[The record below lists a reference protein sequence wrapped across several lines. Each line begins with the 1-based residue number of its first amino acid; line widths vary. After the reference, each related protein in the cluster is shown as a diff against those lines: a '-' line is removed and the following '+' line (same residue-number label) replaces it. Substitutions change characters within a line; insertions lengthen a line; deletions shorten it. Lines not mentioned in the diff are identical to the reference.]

1 MEKIWLISMT
11 KWNLN
16 NKLKSIFII
25 LFTLSLCI
33 GCIEESTVESQIQ
46 DLNDENV
53 SVKSE
58 AEEELVEIG
67 EPAID
72 PLIEVLSGKN
82 EVTQTRVVAAKI
94 LGKIGD
100 KRAVEPLIQTL
111 DEQQYWET
119 RNASAVALGDIGDRS
134 AVEPLVSVLQN
145 GYANEQTIEFG
156 TSSATMITGGD
167 VQLMCSAAEALG
179 KIGDER
185 AVEHLI
191 VVLENEYAYRQA
203 QTTEFGDGGKISMVS
218 EDRIQLACNAAEAL
232 GKFGD
237 ERAIEPLKQL
247 QNDENRYI
255 KVAAT
260 NALEKLEENKLI
272 QK

>member
-1 MEKIWLISMT
+1 MEQICLINMI
-11 KWNLN
+11 KWSLN
-16 NKLKSIFII
+16 NKLKSIFLI
-25 LFTLSLCI
+25 LLVLSLCI
-33 GCIEESTVESQIQ
+33 GCIEEPTVESQIQ
-46 DLNDENV
+46 VLNDEDINV
-53 SVKSE
+53 RVD
-58 AEEELVEIG
+58 AEKELVEIG
-67 EPAID
+67 EPAVD

-82 EVTQTRVVAAKI
+82 EMTQARVGAAKA

-100 KRAVEPLIQTL
+100 KKAVEPLIQTL
-111 DEQQYWET
+111 DEQQYWEI

-167 VQLMCSAAEALG
+167 VQVMCSSAEALG

-185 AVEHLI
+185 AVEQLI

-203 QTTEFGDGGKISMVS
+203 QTTEFGDGGKISMIS

-232 GKFGD
+232 GKIGD
-237 ERAIEPLKQL
+237 ERTIEPLKQL
-247 QNDENRYI
+247 QNDENRHI

-260 NALEKLEENKLI
+260 NALENCKKI
-272 QK
+272 S